1 MLRMTNYKYMMK
13 RKQKYDTPLRII
25 CALLF
30 ATFSFLYIYMFQG
43 ELLALVQDHFS
54 QGKTTN
60 NTFITASLITL
71 LLMVLQYYLNRLS
84 KLHGRYEALSYLPSC
99 AILALLT
106 KVDNTLSYSWVLWV
120 VAIVVLTVVYVLIV
134 WVNRNTLQSRD
145 TAFLKQLTPNLG
157 AMVVL
162 FVFTGWYGN
171 NNPVEKMELAAWKYT
186 NSGEYGKVLSVGQ
199 KSEESNAGLTAL
211 RNLALAKT
219 GLLRDRLFAYPQ
231 PYGADGLLMNR
242 YNVQTPEYGSREFY
256 DVLGSTPYGG
266 EKATAFYKRMMQRTD
281 SVYYRDLYAT
291 ALLLDKDLE
300 DFVALTVDR
309 TLSEELLSTA
319 PVHYQ
324 EAWMIYN
331 EQHPFSPINFTPDNA
346 VSQRYQDYLA
356 LREAHADS
364 SIVMRNLCKRKFS
377 NTYWYYYDFVR

>member
-1 MLRMTNYKYMMK
+1 MMK

-106 KVDNTLSYSWVLWV
+106 KVDNTLSYSWALWVVVAVV
-120 VAIVVLTVVYVLIV
+120 VAIVYILVVWI
-134 WVNRNTLQSRD
+134 NRNTLQSRD
-145 TAFLKQLTPNLG
+145 TAFLKQFTPNLG

-171 NNPVEKMELAAWKYT
+171 DNPVEKMELAAWKYT
-186 NSGEYGKVLSVGQ
+186 HSGEYGKVLSVGQ

-211 RNLALAKT
+211 RNLALVKT
-219 GLLRDRLFAYPQ
+219 GQLGDRLFAYPQ
-231 PYGADGLLMNR
+231 PYGSDGLLMNR
-242 YNVQTPEYGSREFY
+242 YNVQTPEYGSKEFY
-256 DVLGSTPYGG
+256 DILGSTPYGG
-266 EKATAFYKRMMQRTD
+266 EKTAAFYKRMVLKSD
-281 SVYYRDLYAT
+281 SVYYRDLYAA
-291 ALLLDKDLE
+291 ALLLDKNLE
-300 DFVALTVDR
+300 DFTALTVDR
-309 TLSEELLSTA
+309 TQSAEPLSNA

-331 EQHPFSPINFTPDNA
+331 EQHPFTPITFTPDSA
-346 VSQRYQDYLA
+346 VVQRYQEYLD
-356 LREAHADS
+356 LHEANAGNLV
-364 SIVMRNLCKRKFS
+364 VMHSLCKRKFGK
-377 NTYWYYYDFVR
+377 TYWFYYDFVR

>member
-145 TAFLKQLTPNLG
+145 TVFLKQLTPNLG

-162 FVFTGWYGN
+162 FVFTGWYGRCRCLHLN
-171 NNPVEKMELAAWKYT
+171 QVRGSPPCPHSPSGME
-186 NSGEYGKVLSVGQ
+186 
-199 KSEESNAGLTAL
+199 
-211 RNLALAKT
+211 
-219 GLLRDRLFAYPQ
+219 
-231 PYGADGLLMNR
+231 
-242 YNVQTPEYGSREFY
+242 
-256 DVLGSTPYGG
+256 
-266 EKATAFYKRMMQRTD
+266 QR
-281 SVYYRDLYAT
+281 RPPPL
-291 ALLLDKDLE
+291 
-300 DFVALTVDR
+300 
-309 TLSEELLSTA
+309 
-319 PVHYQ
+319 
-324 EAWMIYN
+324 
-331 EQHPFSPINFTPDNA
+331 
-346 VSQRYQDYLA
+346 QRW
-356 LREAHADS
+356 
-364 SIVMRNLCKRKFS
+364 N
-377 NTYWYYYDFVR
+377 

>member
-1 MLRMTNYKYMMK
+1 MMK

-186 NSGEYGKVLSVGQ
+186 HSGEYGKVLSVGQ

-219 GLLRDRLFAYPQ
+219 GQLRDRLFAYPQ

-256 DVLGSTPYGG
+256 DVLGSTPY
-266 EKATAFYKRMMQRTD
+266 
-281 SVYYRDLYAT
+281 
-291 ALLLDKDLE
+291 
-300 DFVALTVDR
+300 
-309 TLSEELLSTA
+309 
-319 PVHYQ
+319 
-324 EAWMIYN
+324 N
-331 EQHPFSPINFTPDNA
+331 C
-346 VSQRYQDYLA
+346 
-356 LREAHADS
+356 S
-364 SIVMRNLCKRKFS
+364 SIPPH
-377 NTYWYYYDFVR
+377 D